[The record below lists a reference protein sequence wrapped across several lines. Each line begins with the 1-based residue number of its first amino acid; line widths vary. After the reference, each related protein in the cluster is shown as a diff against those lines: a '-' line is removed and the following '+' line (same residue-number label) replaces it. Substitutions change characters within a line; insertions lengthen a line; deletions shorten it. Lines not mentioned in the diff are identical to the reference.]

1 MKRRKMGIKLRLIC
15 LVTPILLIMIIA
27 FFALAGSVV
36 YKLSKEKL
44 KEEAQVYAGEINEW
58 TDGIFRE
65 LKVYQETIESGV
77 LKNDQEILNYLET
90 TLDKNDAYPVG
101 LYMGDD
107 SGVYLDGSGWVP
119 GDDWVLE
126 ERDWYIQG
134 KENQQFA
141 FGEPYYD
148 SMTEQVCVSASVR
161 VDYKKAVRVLAT
173 DVYLDYVSKCIADI
187 SAKSDVNAFL
197 VTRGTKTIIAH
208 ENGEMVDVKLDEGNI
223 NSLYSNIS
231 NAIDDN
237 ITGFT
242 TIKGDEGKYYIC
254 LNHIDNSDW
263 YLVTYVTKKEVLGEL
278 YRMENLML
286 LIAIATGII
295 LNFIIIR
302 MMNGIVKPV
311 SHMTE
316 VIDKIAK
323 GDFSQNLDSRGKD
336 EIARMSNNM
345 QSFINQMRET
355 ITEITDIAGWLEKQS
370 VENEELSD
378 SLKESS
384 HNQAEEMNNLESMA
398 EQLSVAVDDA
408 SNQIAGLVEL
418 VAKTNSEGEAAEN
431 MMRESVVMSRNGK
444 GDMEQII
451 VGMDNIS
458 NSIFT
463 LSKHID
469 SVGNAISKI
478 GNMVNIII
486 EIAEETNLLS
496 LNESIEAA
504 RAGDAGRGFAVVAE
518 QIGKLAVNSS
528 EATDEIS
535 RLTMEI
541 QTTVEDAVEY
551 MSSSVEEVN
560 ANVQIVS
567 MASATFENL
576 YGMVDETSNRVQTMI
591 ELVNQVKV
599 VSEEMKNIFSGQVD
613 TTEQIVHLAEEL
625 NIHTE
630 NVSKDSSTVAYNAG
644 QLQNESAQLME
655 KVSKFIVK

>member
-496 LNESIEAA
+496 LNASIEAA